1 MRRFAASLAIAAVA
15 GIAGLSMATSVRA
28 DDLAAIEAAA
38 RKEGAVYSV
47 GMPDGWANWK
57 DTWVQ
62 LTEKYGLK
70 HSDTDMSSGEEIA
83 KFANEGAN
91 ATADIG
97 DVGLEF
103 GPIALKRGVT
113 QAYKPTTWEQIPAW
127 AKDEDGHW
135 VIGYTG
141 TIAFVISNEV
151 KNPPKSWADL
161 VNGDYKFSIAQVGSA
176 AQDNAAVLAAAVA
189 MGGDENN
196 LQPGIDL
203 FAKLAQQG
211 RLVANAANPASMEK
225 GEIQVAALW
234 DFNALNYRDV
244 VGGGKYT
251 VIIPADGSI
260 TSGYA
265 TIINKHAKQANAAK
279 LAREYI
285 LSDAG
290 QINLA
295 NGYARPIRVDHVK
308 LPAETQAKLLPSDQ
322 YAKAKPIDSDAWTKS
337 APTLAAKWRDQI
349 ASKM

>member
-1 MRRFAASLAIAAVA
+1 MKHAAILSLPFLAMAAVSA
-15 GIAGLSMATSVRA
+15 GAQTTDIQAL
-28 DDLAAIEAAA
+28 EEAA

-62 LTEKYGLK
+62 LSEKYGLR

-83 KFANEGAN
+83 KFANEGVN

-103 GPIALKRGVT
+103 GPIAVARGVT
-113 QAYKPTTWEQIPAW
+113 QAYKPTTWSQIPDW
-127 AKDEDGHW
+127 AKDDDGHW

-141 TIAFVISNEV
+141 TIAFLISADV
-151 KNPPKSWADL
+151 ANPPASWADL
-161 VNGDYKFSIAQVGSA
+161 LKGDYKVSIGKVGSG
-176 AQDNAAVLAAAVA
+176 AQDNAAVLAASIA
-189 MGGDENN
+189 MGGGEDN
-196 LQPGIDL
+196 LSPGVDL
-203 FAKLAQQG
+203 FAKLAEQG
-211 RLVANAANPASMEK
+211 RLLANGVNPATMEK
-225 GEIQVAALW
+225 GEVQVAPVW

-244 VGGGKYT
+244 VGRDKFK
-251 VIIPADGSI
+251 VIIPSDGSV

-265 TIINKHAKQANAAK
+265 TIINKHAKQPNAAK

-295 NGYARPIRVDHVK
+295 NGYARPIRVDHIELPVEAREK
-308 LPAETQAKLLPSDQ
+308 LLPAEQ
-322 YAKAKPIDSDAWTKS
+322 YAKARPIKAELWTTEAATELMRLWRERV
-337 APTLAAKWRDQI
+337 AP
-349 ASKM
+349 KM

>member
-1 MRRFAASLAIAAVA
+1 MRRITSSLFAAAVA
-15 GIAGLSMATSVRA
+15 ALAVAAPVRA
-28 DDLAAIEAAA
+28 DDLATLEAAA
-38 RKEGAVYSV
+38 RKEGAIYSV

-57 DTWVQ
+57 DTWAQ

-70 HSDTDMSSGEEIA
+70 HADTDMSSGEEIA
-83 KFANEGAN
+83 KFANEGVN

-113 QAYKPTTWEQIPAW
+113 QPYKPTTWDQIPGW
-127 AKDEDGHW
+127 AKDADGHW

-141 TIAFVISNEV
+141 TIAFIVSNEV

-161 VNGDYKFSIAQVGSA
+161 LEGDYKFSIAQVGSA

-189 MGGDENN
+189 QGGDENN

-203 FAKLAQQG
+203 FVKLAEQG
-211 RLVANAANPASMEK
+211 RLVSNAANPASLEK

-244 VGGGKYT
+244 VGRDKFT
-251 VIIPADGSI
+251 VLIPADGSI

-265 TIINKHAKQANAAK
+265 TIINKHAKNANAAR

-295 NGYARPIRVDHVK
+295 NGYARPIRVDHVT
-308 LPAETQAKLLPSDQ
+308 LPEEAKARLLPSDQ
-322 YAKAKPIDSDAWTKS
+322 YAKAKPIDSEAWTQS
-337 APTLAAKWRDQI
+337 APTIAAKWRDQV
-349 ASKM
+349 APKL

>member
-1 MRRFAASLAIAAVA
+1 MRKFTASLFAVA
-15 GIAGLSMATSVRA
+15 ALAALVAAPARA
-28 DDLAAIEAAA
+28 QDLATLEAGA

-57 DTWVQ
+57 DTWAQ

-70 HSDTDMSSGEEIA
+70 HADTDMSSGEEIA

-103 GPIALKRGVT
+103 GPIAVKRGVT
-113 QAYKPTTWEQIPAW
+113 QPYKPTTWEQIPGW
-127 AKDEDGHW
+127 AKDAEGNW
-135 VIGYTG
+135 VIAYTG
-141 TIAFVISNEV
+141 TIAFIVSNEV

-161 VNGDYKFSIAQVGSA
+161 LKGDYKFSIAQVGSA

-189 MGGDENN
+189 QGGDENN

-203 FAKLAQQG
+203 FAKLAEQK
-211 RLVANAANPASMEK
+211 RLVANAANPASLEK

-244 VGGGKYT
+244 VGRDKFT
-251 VIIPADGSI
+251 VLIPSDGSI

-265 TIINKHAKQANAAK
+265 TIINKHAKNPNAAK
-279 LAREYI
+279 LTREYI

-290 QINLA
+290 QVNLA
-295 NGYARPIRVDHVK
+295 NGYARPIRVDHIT
-308 LPAETQAKLLPSDQ
+308 LPEETKARLLPSEQ
-322 YAKAKPIDSDAWTKS
+322 YAKAKPIDSEAWTKS
-337 APTLAAKWRDQI
+337 APTIAAKWRDQV
-349 ASKM
+349 APKL